1 LPRSRTSTPLQRTP
15 ADYAMKPHPGTLP
28 YADLLKA
35 VGTVCLWYLC
45 NITVSLSNRYLLT
58 TGLRA
63 PISLTCLHMVCTF
76 CFATVAVNFMG
87 FEKQEIQSRSQALKV
102 VAQSITFGVSI
113 VCGVSAL
120 GHIPVSFNEMI
131 SSTTPLFTAI
141 IAYAMQG
148 EGQTYE
154 KVTALLLVAVGAS
167 ISSGGEPSWSLVGFT
182 LALTATAT
190 RALKAVLQAV
200 LLTSSEEKL
209 SSMNLLRYMTGI
221 VIIVLVP
228 IVLAS
233 EGGTKMMD
241 IFIENYHA
249 GNTKFLFIMTINVF
263 AAFMSNLSQ
272 FLVTK
277 CVGAVVL
284 QVLGNFKG
292 VVNACISVLV
302 FQNAVTLQS
311 LGGYGLTTAG
321 VFIYTYLKRVQK
333 KEKKYIEIALEKQ
346 PLNPR
351 LGV

>member
-1 LPRSRTSTPLQRTP
+1 MKQP
-15 ADYAMKPHPGTLP
+15 AGAMP
-28 YADLLKA
+28 YSGALKA
-35 VGTVCLWYLC
+35 VGTVCLWYMC

-58 TGLRA
+58 SGLRA

-76 CFATVAVNFMG
+76 CFATVGVNFLG
-87 FEKQEIQSRSQALKV
+87 FEKQEIQSRSQAWKV
-102 VAQSITFGVSI
+102 LAQSLTFGVSI

-141 IAYAMQG
+141 IAYAVQG

-167 ISSGGEPSWSLVGFT
+167 ISSGGEPSWNLVGFL
-182 LALTATAT
+182 LAITATAT

-221 VIIVLVP
+221 VILVLIP
-228 IVLAS
+228 TVLAT
-233 EGGTKMMD
+233 EGGSKMMD
-241 IFIENYHA
+241 IFIENYNQ
-249 GNTKFLFIMTINVF
+249 GNTKFLFIMCLNVF

-302 FQNAVTLQS
+302 FQNAVTSQS
-311 LGGYGLTTAG
+311 MGGYCLTTCG
-321 VFIYTYLKRVQK
+321 VFFYTYLKQTQK
-333 KEKKYIEIALEKQ
+333 KEKKYIELSLEKQ
-346 PLNPR
+346 PLNAR